1 MMMNVN
7 IIIIIMAIS
16 NQYHIFIPKKTT
28 TTIRKNAQLT
38 LKIIIIWFILFISS
52 FYHFVKINNF
62 SF

>member
-7 IIIIIMAIS
+7 IIIIIMVIS

-28 TTIRKNAQLT
+28 TTIRKNVQLT

-52 FYHFVKINNF
+52 FCKNK
-62 SF
+62 